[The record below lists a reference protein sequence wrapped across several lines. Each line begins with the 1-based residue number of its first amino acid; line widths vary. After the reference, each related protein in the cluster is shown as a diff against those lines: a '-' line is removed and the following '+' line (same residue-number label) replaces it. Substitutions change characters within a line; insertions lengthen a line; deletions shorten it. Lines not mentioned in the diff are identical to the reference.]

1 MESNLSRTI
10 AAYLD
15 DQPTSDGSW
24 ANAWVPVWEKA
35 TVAHPA
41 TPHHWAVLSAPR
53 AVATF
58 TPANAP
64 EAETEQEE
72 TLYV

>member
-15 DQPTSDGSW
+15 DQPNSDGPW
-24 ANAWVPVWEKA
+24 ANAWAPVWEK
-35 TVAHPA
+35 T
-41 TPHHWAVLSAPR
+41 AVTHRAIPYQWVGLSATR

-64 EAETEQEE
+64 EAEEEE

>member
-15 DQPTSDGSW
+15 DQPTSDGAW
-24 ANAWVPVWEKA
+24 ANAWAPVWENA
-35 TVAHPA
+35 APAHRA
-41 TPHHWAVLSAPR
+41 TPYQWVGLSVPR
-53 AVATF
+53 AAATF

-64 EAETEQEE
+64 EAEEEE

>member
-15 DQPTSDGSW
+15 DQPGSDGPW
-24 ANAWVPVWEKA
+24 ANAWAPVWEKTA
-35 TVAHPA
+35 PAHRPTPYQWVGLPVA
-41 TPHHWAVLSAPR
+41 R
-53 AVATF
+53 AAATF

-64 EAETEQEE
+64 GAEQEE